1 MRKNHTHRG
10 FYVNRDKKYNSSN
23 SILEGR
29 GGKNMGYAK
38 VDEYRDLFWY
48 LVFGEFQKYGW
59 LVPIYRLRKNLKYR
73 KHIIRRWKKE
83 HTT

>member
-1 MRKNHTHRG
+1 MRKNATHRR
-10 FYVNRDKKYNSSN
+10 FYVNRDKKYGGSDN
-23 SILEGR
+23 ILGGR
-29 GGKNMGYAK
+29 VGKNMGYAK
-38 VDEYRDLFWY
+38 VDEYRDLLWY
-48 LVFGEFQKYGW
+48 LAFGEFQKYGW